1 MRDDAELLR
10 GYADERCEASFAE
23 FVRRHID
30 MVYHTALRRLNGN
43 THLDEEVVQSV
54 FVYAARKCRTLARR
68 PAEPG

>member
-1 MRDDAELLR
+1 MRDAAELLR

-43 THLDEEVVQSV
+43 THLAGEVVQSV
-54 FVYAARKCRTLARR
+54 FVHAARKSRTLARH
-68 PAEPG
+68 PAVLG